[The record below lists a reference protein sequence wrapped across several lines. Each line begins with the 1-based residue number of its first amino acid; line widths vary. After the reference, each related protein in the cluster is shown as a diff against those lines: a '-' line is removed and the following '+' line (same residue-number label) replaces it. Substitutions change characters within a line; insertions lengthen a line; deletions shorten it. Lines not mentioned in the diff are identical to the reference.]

1 MNRAMESRRTQDEG
15 QQAFPLEDAARGDVS
30 MARWEAQPWRRQLQV
45 PRAHEQRVARGAL
58 VDALLSEGCSVEAD
72 VARFAGAMEDRAS
85 ISIGQVVR
93 FADGLRLRLT
103 QARSDDE
110 VLQLAYLRRNA
121 EELAERMID
130 WANTGR
136 LPA

>member
-1 MNRAMESRRTQDEG
+1 
-15 QQAFPLEDAARGDVS
+15 
-30 MARWEAQPWRRQLQV
+30 
-45 PRAHEQRVARGAL
+45 VAGFVGAL
-58 VDALLSEGCSVEAD
+58 
-72 VARFAGAMEDRAS
+72 EDRAS
-85 ISIGQVVR
+85 LSIGQVLRFVDGVR
-93 FADGLRLRLT
+93 VRMALACT
-103 QARSDDE
+103 DDE

>member
-1 MNRAMESRRTQDEG
+1 MMRAMESRTQGGRERVESVEG
-15 QQAFPLEDAARGDVS
+15 A
-30 MARWEAQPWRRQLQV
+30 ARWEAQPWRLQLQDA
-45 PRAHEQRVARGAL
+45 RAHEQRVARPVL
-58 VDALLSEGCSVEAD
+58 VAALLAEGCTAEAE
-72 VARFAGAMEDRAS
+72 VAGFAGALEDRAS
-85 ISIGQVVR
+85 LSIGQVLRFVDSLRVR
-93 FADGLRLRLT
+93 MSL
-103 QARSDDE
+103 ARTDDE

>member
-1 MNRAMESRRTQDEG
+1 MMRAMESRTQGGPESVDPG
-15 QQAFPLEDAARGDVS
+15 G
-30 MARWEAQPWRRQLQV
+30 ARWESQPWRRQLQDARSREHRV
-45 PRAHEQRVARGAL
+45 PRAAL
-58 VDALLSEGCSVEAD
+58 VAALLAEGCAVEAD
-72 VARFAGAMEDRAS
+72 VARFAGALEDRAS
-85 ISIGQVVR
+85 LSIGQVLR
-93 FADGLRLRLT
+93 FADSVRVRMALACT
-103 QARSDDE
+103 DDE

>member
-1 MNRAMESRRTQDEG
+1 MMRAMESRTQGGRELAGNVEG
-15 QQAFPLEDAARGDVS
+15 A
-30 MARWEAQPWRRQLQV
+30 ARWEAQPWRLQLQDA
-45 PRAHEQRVARGAL
+45 RAHEHRVARSVL
-58 VDALLSEGCSVEAD
+58 VAALLAEGCAAEAE
-72 VARFAGAMEDRAS
+72 VAGFAGALEDRAS
-85 ISIGQVVR
+85 LSIGQVLRFVDSLRVR
-93 FADGLRLRLT
+93 LAL
-103 QARSDDE
+103 ARTDDE

>member
-1 MNRAMESRRTQDEG
+1 MLQAMESRTQGGPEPVG
-15 QQAFPLEDAARGDVS
+15 TGG
-30 MARWEAQPWRRQLQV
+30 ARWEAQPWRRQLQDGRSREHRV
-45 PRAHEQRVARGAL
+45 PRSAL
-58 VDALLSEGCSVEAD
+58 VAALLAEGCAVEAD
-72 VARFAGAMEDRAS
+72 VARFAGVLEDRAS
-85 ISIGQVVR
+85 LSIGQVLRFVDSVR
-93 FADGLRLRLT
+93 VRMALACT
-103 QARSDDE
+103 DDE

>member
-1 MNRAMESRRTQDEG
+1 MMRAMESRTQGGPE
-15 QQAFPLEDAARGDVS
+15 PVS
-30 MARWEAQPWRRQLQV
+30 PIGGRWEAQPWRRQLQDA
-45 PRAHEQRVARGAL
+45 RSREHRVARSAL
-58 VDALLSEGCSVEAD
+58 VAALLAEGCAVEAD
-72 VARFAGAMEDRAS
+72 VARFAGALEDRAS
-85 ISIGQVVR
+85 LSIGQVLR
-93 FADGLRLRLT
+93 FADSVRVRMALACT
-103 QARSDDE
+103 DDE